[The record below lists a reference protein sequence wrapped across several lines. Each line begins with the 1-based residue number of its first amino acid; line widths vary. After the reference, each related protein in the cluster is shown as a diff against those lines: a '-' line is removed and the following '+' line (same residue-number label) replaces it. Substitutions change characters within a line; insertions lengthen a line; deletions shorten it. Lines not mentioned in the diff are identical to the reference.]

1 MRALPV
7 TCEALIE
14 PAMAALGDEALEDIG
29 KNVDTVTKRYL
40 FLFAQSSRQ
49 LCDIDSVVFV

>member
-1 MRALPV
+1 M
-7 TCEALIE
+7 TSEAVSE
-14 PAMAALGDEALEDIG
+14 PALAALGDEALEDIG
-29 KNVDTVTKRYL
+29 KNVDTVRKRYL

>member
-1 MRALPV
+1 M
-7 TCEALIE
+7 TSEALSE
-14 PAMAALGDEALEDIG
+14 PAMVALGDEALEDIG